1 MTLGAKSGIDRS
13 TFASVTLGTYAV
25 VAVIEGVV
33 TALLIRALL
42 VRSDRDLTVPATLR
56 RSKRPPMARQRS
68 P

>member
-42 VRSDRDLTVPATLR
+42 SIRPDLIRVRRRPVPA
-56 RSKRPPMARQRS
+56 
-68 P
+68 